1 MFLLVSIEHERF
13 LGEYQASLKLVRHA
27 YKLAKERQTEQA
39 RLDCQQ
45 LKSME
50 RDLLWA
56 LEYLE
61 TGIVPDYHRGI
72 YKWCVPVDPAR
83 LRRMVRGVTSTGK
96 ATGWVTSDVELEDLL
111 ATLTARER
119 EALIMVRGHGLSYRQ
134 AAEYMGGVSSGTV
147 SATVRRAERKLRRRV
162 LLTGV

>member
-1 MFLLVSIEHERF
+1 MTPIEREQLIDEYRESLRLVRFAHERAKRRRNEQ
-13 LGEYQASLKLVRHA
+13 GDERAATDCEH
-27 YKLAKERQTEQA
+27 LA
-39 RLDCQQ
+39 
-45 LKSME
+45 SME

-96 ATGWVTSDVELEDLL
+96 ATGWVTSDVDLEDLL

-134 AAEYMGGVSSGTV
+134 AAEYMGVTSPGTI
-147 SATVRRAERKLRRRV
+147 SNTVRRAERKVRRQLLRS
-162 LLTGV
+162 